1 MKTGAT
7 EKSPYIRISF
17 RTGMRLASLT
27 VLALTALLPIA
38 AAAGTITVK
47 PGETLSD
54 IAARYGVS
62 MTALMRLNG
71 ISNPDHVEI
80 GSRLKVPGTGSEAGS
95 GRHTVKSGETLL
107 GIASLYQVRSRD
119 LIAVNGLQDADHV
132 ELGQTLKLPTNAV
145 IPSQRPKP
153 APIKAVP
160 GALEHTVGKGQ
171 TLSQIARAYQVPVA
185 SLISINSLDN
195 PDQVTVGTRLY
206 LKPPAG
212 QAASANAGASIGADA
227 TPVASVIQDSA
238 SGSAAVTTTQQQ
250 KAPVQQVAAV
260 QKKPAPKVS
269 PKPKATQSSAP
280 KAKTIAKAA
289 DWRSYGP
296 LQVDWANW
304 QPMDGSH
311 VVPTLNAQGQALYL
325 AINCSAGK
333 LNVTGA
339 DGAWKAWAAPQSSF
353 EKDLM
358 KDRCKASVRT

>member
-1 MKTGAT
+1 
-7 EKSPYIRISF
+7 
-17 RTGMRLASLT
+17 MRLTSLT
-27 VLALTALLPIA
+27 VLALTALLPIT

-54 IAARYGVS
+54 IAARYNVS
-62 MTALMRLNG
+62 TTALMRLNG
-71 ISNPDHVEI
+71 ITDPDHVEI
-80 GSRLKVPGTGSEAGS
+80 GSRLKVPGSGAEAGS
-95 GRHTVKSGETLL
+95 ARHKVSSGETLL

-119 LIAVNGLQDADHV
+119 LMAVNGLQNADHV
-132 ELGQTLKLPTNAV
+132 ELGQTLKLPKNAV
-145 IPSQRPKP
+145 VPTQRSKP
-153 APIKAVP
+153 APIKVVP

-171 TLSQIARAYQVPVA
+171 TLTQIARAYQVPVA

-206 LKPPAG
+206 LKSASSTAETAIIDSATGSPAMTTATSTPAAT
-212 QAASANAGASIGADA
+212 QEPTAATQPTAAAQPKAASQQ
-227 TPVASVIQDSA
+227 T
-238 SGSAAVTTTQQQ
+238 AAPQQTA
-250 KAPVQQVAAV
+250 KV
-260 QKKPAPKVS
+260 KPAAK
-269 PKPKATQSSAP
+269 PKPKPAKSAKP
-280 KAKTIAKAA
+280 AAKTKIIAKKA

-311 VVPTLNAQGQALYL
+311 VVPTLNSQGQALYL
-325 AINCSAGK
+325 AVNCSAGK

-358 KDRCKASVRT
+358 KDRCKPSVQA